1 MEKLQIEDV
10 QSIYN
15 QCLRLVKRK
24 PPEFFIFRKMREC
37 HGICDYEQDVLEF
50 DHRKEFIRTAY
61 HECVH
66 YLYPEWSET
75 QVIYVESRLINNVSL
90 LDTTKFLM
98 HLSGK
103 LYKAELSKTLKEK
116 RAKKTK
122 KNKNKRVAR
131 PKKNK

>member
-1 MEKLQIEDV
+1 MEKKISKKNL

-24 PPEFFIFRKMREC
+24 PPEFFLFRKMREC

-75 QVIYVESRLINNVSL
+75 KVIYVESRLINNTPL
-90 LDTTKFLM
+90 LETTKFLM
-98 HLSGK
+98 HLSQK
-103 LYKAELSKTLKEK
+103 LYKAELSKSLKEK
-116 RAKKTK
+116 RSKKMK
-122 KNKNKRVAR
+122 KNKNKRVVKR
-131 PKKNK
+131 QQT

>member
-1 MEKLQIEDV
+1 MEKYSKKDL

-24 PPEFFIFRKMREC
+24 PPEFFLFRKMREC

-66 YLYPEWSET
+66 YLYPDWSET
-75 QVIYVESRLINNVSL
+75 QVIYMESRLINNISL

-98 HLSGK
+98 NLSEK
-103 LYKAELSKTLKEK
+103 LYKAELSKTLREK
-116 RAKKTK
+116 RAKKMK
-122 KNKNKRVAR
+122 KNKNKRVGR
-131 PKKNK
+131 PRKV

>member
-1 MEKLQIEDV
+1 MEKCTKKDL

-24 PPEFFIFRKMREC
+24 PPEFFLFRKMREC

-75 QVIYVESRLINNVSL
+75 QVIYIESRLINNISL

-98 HLSGK
+98 NLSKK
-103 LYKAELSKTLKEK
+103 LYKAELSKTLREK
-116 RAKKTK
+116 RAKKIK
-122 KNKNKRVAR
+122 KNKNKRVGR
-131 PKKNK
+131 PRKV

>member
-1 MEKLQIEDV
+1 MEKYSKKDL

-24 PPEFFIFRKMREC
+24 PPEFFLFRKMREC
-37 HGICDYEQDVLEF
+37 HGICDYEQDIIEF

-75 QVIYVESRLINNVSL
+75 QVIYMESRLINNISL

-98 HLSGK
+98 NLSEK
-103 LYKAELSKTLKEK
+103 LYKAELSKSLREK
-116 RAKKTK
+116 RAKKMK

-131 PKKNK
+131 AKRIQ

>member
-1 MEKLQIEDV
+1 MEKPQIKDL

-24 PPEFFIFRKMREC
+24 PPEFFLFRRMREC
-37 HGICDYEQDVLEF
+37 HGICDYENEVLEF

-66 YLYPEWSET
+66 YLYPDWSET
-75 QVIYVESRLINNVSL
+75 KVLYIESRLINNITL

-98 HLSGK
+98 HLSAQ
-103 LYKAELSKTLKEK
+103 LYKSELSKSLRQK
-116 RAKKTK
+116 RSKKMK
-122 KNKNKRVAR
+122 KNKNKRVVNS
-131 PKKNK
+131 KTTK

>member
-1 MEKLQIEDV
+1 MEKCTKKDL

-75 QVIYVESRLINNVSL
+75 QVIYIESRLINNVSL

-98 HLSGK
+98 NLSQK

-116 RAKKTK
+116 RAKKNK
-122 KNKNKRVAR
+122 KNKNKRVGR
-131 PKKNK
+131 PQKI

>member
-1 MEKLQIEDV
+1 MEKCTKKDL

-66 YLYPEWSET
+66 YLYPDWSET
-75 QVIYVESRLINNVSL
+75 QVIYIESRLINNVSL

-98 HLSGK
+98 HMSKK

-116 RAKKTK
+116 RAKKNR
-122 KNKNKRVAR
+122 KNKTKRVGR
-131 PKKNK
+131 PRKV

>member
-1 MEKLQIEDV
+1 MEKCTKKDL

-75 QVIYVESRLINNVSL
+75 QVIYIESRLINNVSL

-98 HLSGK
+98 NLSKK
-103 LYKAELSKTLKEK
+103 LYKAELSKTLREK

-122 KNKNKRVAR
+122 KNKNKRVGR
-131 PKKNK
+131 PRKV

>member
-1 MEKLQIEDV
+1 MEKYSKKDL

-24 PPEFFIFRKMREC
+24 PPEFFLFRKMREC
-37 HGICDYEQDVLEF
+37 HGICDYEQDIIEF

-66 YLYPEWSET
+66 YLYPDWSET
-75 QVIYVESRLINNVSL
+75 QVIYMESRLINNISL

-98 HLSGK
+98 NLSEK
-103 LYKAELSKTLKEK
+103 LYKAELSKSLREK
-116 RAKKTK
+116 RAKKMK
-122 KNKNKRVAR
+122 KNKNKRVGR
-131 PKKNK
+131 PRKV